1 MPRTFSVILHEVKRA
16 SEASEASHSEMVEIF
31 PYGRGVIRFGKICS
45 SKAPGGQGMHQII
58 LVHKIKMSQNVFHY
72 NFAFMKKLR
81 YLLMQM
87 CVCLSVCP
95 CVRHREKVP

>member
-1 MPRTFSVILHEVKRA
+1 MSLFLHEA
-16 SEASEASHSEMVEIF
+16 SRSEMVEIF
-31 PYGRGVIRFGKICS
+31 PYGPYGRGVIRFGKICS

-58 LVHKIKMSQNVFHY
+58 LVHKIKMSWNVFHY

-87 CVCLSVCP
+87 SVRPCVCPSVRP
-95 CVRHREKVP
+95 